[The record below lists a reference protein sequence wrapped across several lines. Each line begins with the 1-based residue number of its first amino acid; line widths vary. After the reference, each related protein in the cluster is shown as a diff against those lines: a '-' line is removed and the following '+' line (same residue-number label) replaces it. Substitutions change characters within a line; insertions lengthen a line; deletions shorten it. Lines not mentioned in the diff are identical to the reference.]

1 MKFKLAHDGLF
12 PRCRALLMNR
22 DVDALLMV
30 VQTDELLVTG
40 LPVDSIDAVT
50 IINQKLI
57 SKADPALQASIGSS
71 QRLVELFKPY
81 RGEVVTHA
89 AVNMGQPII

>member
-12 PRCRALLMNR
+12 PRCRALLMHR

-81 RGEVVTHA
+81 RGEVVTQV